1 MSKKKTVK
9 KGKVKTVINRF
20 SDRLR
25 PTKSKK
31 TRIT

>member
-1 MSKKKTVK
+1 MTKKKPIK
-9 KGKVKTVINRF
+9 KGKGKTVTNRF

>member
-1 MSKKKTVK
+1 MAKKKTVK
-9 KGKVKTVINRF
+9 KGKGKTVTNRF